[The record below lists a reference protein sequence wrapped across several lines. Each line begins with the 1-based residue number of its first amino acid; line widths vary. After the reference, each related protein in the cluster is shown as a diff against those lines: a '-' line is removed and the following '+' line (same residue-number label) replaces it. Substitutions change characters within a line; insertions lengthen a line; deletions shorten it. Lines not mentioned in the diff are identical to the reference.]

1 MQVGDILELEPTI
14 EAMSGL
20 GTVGPLPCRV
30 IYIHPEGRFYTV
42 EFTSRVTGERW
53 REAFWPDRAP
63 LSEPEGY
70 GNEGR
75 GLRTGPGKG
84 EGL

>member
-20 GTVGPLPCRV
+20 GTSGPLPCRV
-30 IYIHPEGRFYTV
+30 IYIHPEGRYYTV
-42 EFTSRVTGERW
+42 EFTSRITGERW

-63 LSEPEGY
+63 EPETEGY
-70 GNEGR
+70 GNEGAR
-75 GLRTGPGKG
+75 FAYRPRRG

>member
-1 MQVGDILELEPTI
+1 MKVEDILERTPTI

-42 EFTSRVTGERW
+42 EFTSRITGERW
-53 REAFWPDRAP
+53 REAFWPFRAQA
-63 LSEPEGY
+63 PEGY
-70 GNEGR
+70 GNEGAR
-75 GLRTGPGKG
+75 FAYRPRKR
-84 EGL
+84 

>member
-1 MQVGDILELEPTI
+1 MQVGDILERTPTI

-42 EFTSRVTGERW
+42 EFTSRITGERW
-53 REAFWPDRAP
+53 REAFWPPDGAKA
-63 LSEPEGY
+63 
-70 GNEGR
+70 
-75 GLRTGPGKG
+75 GLRQRGGAVFLPAP
-84 EGL
+84 ER

>member
-1 MQVGDILELEPTI
+1 MQVGDILKRTPTI

-42 EFTSRVTGERW
+42 EFTSRITGERW
-53 REAFWPDRAP
+53 REAFWPDRP
-63 LSEPEGY
+63 PEQKQGY
-70 GNEGR
+70 GNEGAR
-75 GLRTGPGKG
+75 FFCPPRRG

>member
-1 MQVGDILELEPTI
+1 MQVGDILERTPTI

-42 EFTSRVTGERW
+42 EFTSRITGER
-53 REAFWPDRAP
+53 
-63 LSEPEGY
+63 
-70 GNEGR
+70 
-75 GLRTGPGKG
+75 
-84 EGL
+84 

>member
-1 MQVGDILELEPTI
+1 MQVGDILERTPTI

-20 GTVGPLPCRV
+20 GTVGPLLCRV

-42 EFTSRVTGERW
+42 EFTSRITGEQW
-53 REAFWPDRAP
+53 REAFWPDRP
-63 LSEPEGY
+63 PEQKQGY
-70 GNEGR
+70 GNEGAR
-75 GLRTGPGKG
+75 FFCPPRRG

>member
-1 MQVGDILELEPTI
+1 MQVWDILERTPTI

-42 EFTSRVTGERW
+42 EFTSRITAR
-53 REAFWPDRAP
+53 RSKSRATATR
-63 LSEPEGY
+63 
-70 GNEGR
+70 GR
-75 GLRTGPGKG
+75 GFSARPG
-84 EGL
+84 EVRDYEDDRNYE